1 MMHADISTR
10 NTEVILPVY
19 INFTDIIIFKV
30 LVSSFIQL
38 TREGTKLSEQN
49 LLIKIVSLHVI
60 I

>member
-10 NTEVILPVY
+10 NTEVILLVY
-19 INFTDIIIFKV
+19 IIFTDIIIFKV

-38 TREGTKLSEQN
+38 TREETKLSEQN
-49 LLIKIVSLHVI
+49 LLIKIISLHVI